1 VLQLWWCFDVATKRG
16 AGATDLLSEYLRV
29 RPTPRQAIRAG
40 RFLEEEE
47 KEEEEEGAMIV
58 L

>member
-1 VLQLWWCFDVATKRG
+1 VATKRG